1 MSHHYPGP
9 DFAFP
14 NGDARLNFT
23 DMFAFPKPG
32 DDSKT
37 ILIMNV
43 HPSVGVNPTGPT
55 TTVPFSTNAMY
66 ELMIDTDGDNV
77 VNIAYSVRFAN
88 GQGTEQLATLRR
100 IDGTSYDRTGKEGVV
115 IVEATPISIGAEA
128 KVVNAGDYRFFVG
141 RRSDPFFFDVMGAL
155 NGLKFTGQDFFADKN
170 VSSIVLEV
178 PNAKF
183 GSAKLGLWA
192 RTVDGTSGSWVQ
204 ADRGAHGSQ
213 EPFLAGDQK
222 VAYITAQPANDAQ
235 FIPVFAHSLQ
245 HAGGYTAEG
254 ATAAAA
260 ALLPDVMPYRPGV
273 KATYPA
279 NGRTLSDDAAANFI
293 SILSNGKVTGDG
305 LKAHTDLL
313 AEFPYVGPPHE
324 A

>member
-88 GQGTEQLATLRR
+88 GQG
-100 IDGTSYDRTGKEGVV
+100 DRKSVV
-115 IVEATPISIGAEA
+115 
-128 KVVNAGDYRFFVG
+128 
-141 RRSDPFFFDVMGAL
+141 
-155 NGLKFTGQDFFADKN
+155 
-170 VSSIVLEV
+170 
-178 PNAKF
+178 
-183 GSAKLGLWA
+183 
-192 RTVDGTSGSWVQ
+192 
-204 ADRGAHGSQ
+204 
-213 EPFLAGDQK
+213 
-222 VAYITAQPANDAQ
+222 
-235 FIPVFAHSLQ
+235 
-245 HAGGYTAEG
+245 
-254 ATAAAA
+254 
-260 ALLPDVMPYRPGV
+260 
-273 KATYPA
+273 
-279 NGRTLSDDAAANFI
+279 
-293 SILSNGKVTGDG
+293 
-305 LKAHTDLL
+305 
-313 AEFPYVGPPHE
+313 
-324 A
+324 